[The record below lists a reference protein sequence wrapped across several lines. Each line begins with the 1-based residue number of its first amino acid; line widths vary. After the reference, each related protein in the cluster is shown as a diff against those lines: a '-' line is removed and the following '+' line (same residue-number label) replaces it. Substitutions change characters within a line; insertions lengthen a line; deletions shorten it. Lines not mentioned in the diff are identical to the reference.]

1 MMSRKDRIEEIKM
14 NGYDLDFATVFNS
27 AFENYKKIALYAGS
41 MILVFMV
48 VLFAS
53 IAGILI
59 SIYGLPTFMTILKP
73 ENLKAENLSETKSL
87 IFIGS
92 NIVFTSLTSPF
103 FAGLI
108 KMARCAKIDEEFHVS
123 TVFEFYKAP
132 YFKELFGATFLIS
145 MASVLSSLALKNPG
159 NELISI
165 IISIAITIFTLLTIP
180 LIIFSDLKAIAAIKS
195 SCIIVSKRPIVILGL
210 MLMAF
215 LGAIVGLIG
224 CFIGVFFTIPFVYS
238 MYYAI
243 YESIIGFE

>member
-1 MMSRKDRIEEIKM
+1 MMSKKDRIEEIKTK
-14 NGYDLDFATVFNS
+14 GYDLDFATVFNI

-48 VLFAS
+48 LLFAL

-59 SIYGLPTFMTILKP
+59 SIYGIPSFLAMLKP

-87 IFIGS
+87 IFIAS

-108 KMARCAKIDEEFHVS
+108 KMARCAKTDEEFHVS

-145 MASVLSSLALKNPG
+145 IASVFSSLALNNSG
-159 NELISI
+159 NELISAF
-165 IISIAITIFTLLTIP
+165 ISIVITIFTLLTIP
-180 LIIFSDLKAIAAIKS
+180 LIIFSDMKAIAAIKS
-195 SCIIVSKRPIVILGL
+195 SCIIVSKHPILILGL

-215 LGAIVGLIG
+215 LGSIVGLIG
-224 CFIGVFFTIPFVYS
+224 CFIGIFFTIPFMYS